1 MSFAISTDSGS
12 NMPIDLIRENSLIVI
27 PLTYRYDDED
37 HSTIDLSEFDGESYY
52 EMIKNKEVTTS
63 TVNIQQF
70 IDAWEPYLKEGKD
83 ILHISMS
90 SGISST
96 YQTSKMASEI
106 LYEDYPERKIITVD
120 TYAASL
126 GEAMIV
132 LEACK
137 LMDEGLTVDEVAD
150 KIEKKKTSLRQVFT
164 VDDLMFL
171 K

>member
-96 YQTSKMASEI
+96 
-106 LYEDYPERKIITVD
+106 
-120 TYAASL
+120 
-126 GEAMIV
+126 
-132 LEACK
+132 
-137 LMDEGLTVDEVAD
+137 
-150 KIEKKKTSLRQVFT
+150 
-164 VDDLMFL
+164 
-171 K
+171 

>member
-96 YQTSKMASEI
+96 YQTSRMASEI
-106 LYEDYPERKIITVD
+106 
-120 TYAASL
+120 ASHIL
-126 GEAMIV
+126 SGCPSVTDSEVNSLFSMSSPL
-132 LEACK
+132 LEFY
-137 LMDEGLTVDEVAD
+137 
-150 KIEKKKTSLRQVFT
+150 FT
-164 VDDLMFL
+164 VTFCS
-171 K
+171 